1 MVIKTM
7 SATEDTTAQHKRNAS
22 ATSAVQTSPPPA
34 KRPEPASTTATP
46 FVVGRRDFPHAVALV
61 LYKDGADDT
70 SSTTVLGVYASLT
83 DANDEVRRLGH
94 EQGAIKDEPTT
105 AAAVANSSEPARWE
119 AADGVSC
126 WAELHAV
133 KPKTI
138 VRRDVSSA
146 FSSEPPKKLYD
157 AEEGED
163 PDLDDDDQEE
173 GGHYD

>member
-1 MVIKTM
+1 MVIKVM

-22 ATSAVQTSPPPA
+22 ATSAVQNSPPPA
-34 KRPEPASTTATP
+34 KRPEPTTTPATP
-46 FVVGRRDFPHAVALV
+46 FPGRRDFPHAVALV
-61 LYKDGADDT
+61 LYKDGSDDT
-70 SSTTVLGVYASLT
+70 SSTTVLGVYASLA
-83 DANDEVRRLGH
+83 DANDEVRRLGR
-94 EQGAIKDEPTT
+94 EQGAVKDEPTT
-105 AAAVANSSEPARWE
+105 TPAVANSSEPARWE

-146 FSSEPPKKLYD
+146 SPSEPPKKLYD